1 MSAKKP
7 IAERVTTNAA
17 GEQIRTLP
25 NGDRHLV
32 PAHGVKAKI
41 LANAVAKCD
50 EHRALTDVK
59 HARVVAKKARQ
70 ARKGFPP
77 EKSPI

>member
-1 MSAKKP
+1 VTAKKP
-7 IAERVTTNAA
+7 PAERVTTNAA

-25 NGDRHLV
+25 NGDCHLV
-32 PAHGVKAKI
+32 PAHSAKAKI
-41 LANAVAKCD
+41 MAKMAAVCE
-50 EHRALTDVK
+50 EHRKLVDVK
-59 HARVVAKKARQ
+59 HVRVATKKARQ